1 MKSKLILILLTIL
14 SYTSIQAQG
23 TKPDQLKTAKGM
35 LTIQP
40 VNHASLVLKWNDKTI
55 YVDPYGG
62 AAGFAGMAPPDLIL
76 LTDIHP
82 DHMDLK
88 TLEGLDLKKAT
99 LVVPPAVAEMLPAAY
114 KKKVVVLKNN
124 AQTTQKEIAIKAIP
138 MYNLPDTA
146 DARHPKG
153 RGNGYVL
160 TMGGKNIYLSG
171 DTEGI
176 AEMRAL
182 KNIDVAFVCMNLPY
196 TMDINQAAKAVL
208 AFKPKIVYPYHYRGQ
223 TGLSDVESFKKMVN
237 ATDKNIDVRLRN
249 WYPAQ

>member
-1 MKSKLILILLTIL
+1 MKQKIAIFLLTLLFSTNI
-14 SYTSIQAQG
+14 YAQSA
-23 TKPDQLKTAKGM
+23 KPDLIKTDKGM
-35 LTIQP
+35 LSIIP
-40 VNHASLVLKWNDKTI
+40 VTHGSLVLKWNNKTI

-62 AAGFAGMAPPDLIL
+62 AAGFAGNAQPDLVLI
-76 LTDIHP
+76 TDIHP

-99 LVVPPAVAEMLPAAY
+99 FVVPQAVADMLPAAY
-114 KKKVVVLKNN
+114 KEKAVVLKNG
-124 AQTTQKEIAIKAIP
+124 AQTQQNEISIKAIP

-171 DTEGI
+171 DTEGTS
-176 AEMRAL
+176 EMRAL

-196 TMDINQAAKAVL
+196 TMDIDQAAKAVL
-208 AFKPKIVYPYHYRGQ
+208 DFKPKIVYPYHYRGSS
-223 TGLSDVESFKKMVN
+223 GLSDVEGFKKMVN
-237 ATDKNIDVRLRN
+237 TSNKSIDVRLRN
-249 WYPAQ
+249 WYPTQ